1 MGIERNLKVY
11 EPRQQEGEPRRGPRE
26 QTARDPL
33 GRVVTI
39 SDPTS
44 ATAEAFHT
52 LGTNL
57 QYALMDAPSRVIA
70 LTSPGPGEGKTTVCA
85 NLGVAL
91 AQTGESVL
99 IVDCDL
105 HRPAVHTVFGLRNLQ
120 GLENV
125 LSGERQPPEIQQE
138 PMPGLRIVT
147 TGPLPPYPAQLLGS
161 VRFKEFLRQE
171 GSEFDYVLLDCPPVS
186 MVPDALVLAAQ
197 ADGVLV
203 VLDAQ
208 STRKVALRRTIHG
221 LESVRSNILG
231 TVMGNVEVGK

>member
-1 MGIERNLKVY
+1 VY
-11 EPRQQEGEPRRGPRE
+11 EPRQPEGERRPGPQE
-26 QTARDPL
+26 HTDKNAL
-33 GRVVTI
+33 GRLATI

-44 ATAEAFHT
+44 ATADAFHA
-52 LGTNL
+52 LGANL
-57 QYALMDAPSRVIA
+57 QYVLMDAPSRVIA
-70 LTSPGPGEGKTTVCA
+70 LTSPGTGEGKTTVCA
-85 NLGVAL
+85 NLGVVL
-91 AQTGESVL
+91 AQADQNVL

-105 HRPAVHTVFGLRNLQ
+105 HRPAMHGVFGLRNLQ

-125 LSGERQPPEIQQE
+125 LSGERRLDEIQQE
-138 PMPGLRIVT
+138 PMPGLKVVT
-147 TGPLPPYPAQLLGS
+147 TGPLPPYPAELLGS
-161 VRFKEFLRQE
+161 IRFKEFLRQA
-171 GSEFDYVLLDCPPVS
+171 GSEFGYVLLDCPPVS
-186 MVPDALVLAAQ
+186 MVPDSLVLAAQ